1 MFGLRC
7 VVIVLLRS
15 YYAGLRKYCM
25 RIIGGV
31 YKYEK
36 YPNVLVSCFKHDTI
50 WSCLLLPSG
59 GIFIPYRRWASGL
72 ILTFGLESVDNSW
85 GNNSNNNKAGE
96 LLSLF
101 NTLKIFDTF
110 WVIYPAT
117 WITIGPQ
124 NWIKSSKDVIL
135 DLRRVWGW
143 VLAWVVQLWWMVVQS
158 GCLLMKIVFW
168 QIVSISVWV
177 KNVVGF
183 LIWIGWINRV
193 LFWSMMW
200 VNSITMG
207 IKTMIMMI
215 IGCNMLDIRFKII
228 GLN

>member
-1 MFGLRC
+1 MFQTWYNL
-7 VVIVLLRS
+7 ILFAS
-15 YYAGLRKYCM
+15 P
-25 RIIGGV
+25 IGG
-31 YKYEK
+31 
-36 YPNVLVSCFKHDTI
+36 
-50 WSCLLLPSG
+50 W
-59 GIFIPYRRWASGL
+59 IFIPYRRWANGF

-85 GNNSNNNKAGE
+85 GNNNNNNKAGE
-96 LLSLF
+96 LLSLLSLF

-183 LIWIGWINRV
+183 LIWIGWIDRV

-215 IGCNMLDIRFKII
+215 IGCNMLDIRFTII